1 MQMMAQKQ
9 NNNAGNDDELLNV
22 LKQFGEVH
30 VLYDPSDPKDKNT
43 SADEVINRFNK
54 LINKNKNGNQ
64 PHGSKVQRSNRRS
77 VQRTRKCT
85 CL

>member
-30 VLYDPSDPKDKNT
+30 VLYDPSDPKDKNI
-43 SADEVINRFNK
+43 SCDEVINRFNK
-54 LINKNKNGNQ
+54 LVNKYKNGKQ
-64 PHGSKVQRSNRRS
+64 SYGSKVQRSNGRS
-77 VQRTRKCT
+77 VQRIRK
-85 CL
+85 